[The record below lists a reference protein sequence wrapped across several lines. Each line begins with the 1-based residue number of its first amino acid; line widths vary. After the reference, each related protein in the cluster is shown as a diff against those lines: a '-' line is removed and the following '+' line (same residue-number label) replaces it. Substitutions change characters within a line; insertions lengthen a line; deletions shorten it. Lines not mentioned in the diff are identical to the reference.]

1 MEREFDKSKANYTLS
16 NTNKMSLS
24 VRIKYLV
31 VVDYDLDELKLMR
44 VH

>member
-1 MEREFDKSKANYTLS
+1 MERDLDKSKANYTLS
-16 NTNKMSLS
+16 NMNKTSLP

-44 VH
+44 FH